1 MATIKIKFR
10 ASSSTENEGTL
21 FYRVTHNR
29 IVRQISSGY
38 KVFPQEWNAD
48 FQYKLFGTKCIMLC
62 QRCQHENMCRY
73 FFESYRKS

>member
-38 KVFPQEWNAD
+38 KVFPQEWNAEKRMPR
-48 FQYKLFGTKCIMLC
+48 FTSRIRFYTTKLFGFAEGNFI
-62 QRCQHENMCRY
+62 R
-73 FFESYRKS
+73 